1 MGNPSCLGVVT
12 FDRAVR
18 CLSNWVTGRSDADIT
33 TRDSTHHEGPS
44 TGVDGILL
52 GWPSVA
58 SWTASC
64 SIKSCSDTTSS
75 AKLKVLGPEPSRR
88 CG

>member
-33 TRDSTHHEGPS
+33 TRDSIPPRRPVDRG
-44 TGVDGILL
+44 GWDLAWLALGGFVDGILL
-52 GWPSVA
+52 HQ
-58 SWTASC
+58 
-64 SIKSCSDTTSS
+64 I
-75 AKLKVLGPEPSRR
+75 LQ
-88 CG
+88 